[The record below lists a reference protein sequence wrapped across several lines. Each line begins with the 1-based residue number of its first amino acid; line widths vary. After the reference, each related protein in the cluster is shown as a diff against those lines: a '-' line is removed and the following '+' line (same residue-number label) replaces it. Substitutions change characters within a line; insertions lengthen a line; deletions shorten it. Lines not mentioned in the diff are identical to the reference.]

1 MIRRI
6 SLNARRLNV
15 CRRLGNLHPPNEAP
29 ETQRAR
35 LLFQCRKHG
44 LKELEFIF
52 NKFAMKHLNSM
63 TKEQLDEFD
72 AIINHPANEWLIFF
86 WVMGTI
92 DLPLELSDNETLKL
106 MQSEMQNPQRIN
118 MAKKLYDQYD
128 QLGNEFHYQSAVKT
142 NIK

>member
-1 MIRRI
+1 M
-6 SLNARRLNV
+6 
-15 CRRLGNLHPPNEAP
+15 GTHPIFESDFDCLT

-72 AIINHPANEWLIFF
+72 AVINHPANEWLIFF

>member
-1 MIRRI
+1 MLTDIVHDNI
-6 SLNARRLNV
+6 A
-15 CRRLGNLHPPNEAP
+15 
-29 ETQRAR
+29 
-35 LLFQCRKHG
+35 
-44 LKELEFIF
+44 
-52 NKFAMKHLNSM
+52 
-63 TKEQLDEFD
+63 
-72 AIINHPANEWLIFF
+72 NHK
-86 WVMGTI
+86 GTI